1 METNDN
7 YRPMIN
13 FLITTIAAVLLVGWG
28 GVEVTKPRAALSP
41 MKSPSASRGR
51 PATSHRL
58 PTTLPCTAV
67 APSAAPE
74 KPSPHSLPHDEYC
87 SFG

>member
-1 METNDN
+1 MIIIANDKLPN
-7 YRPMIN
+7 HNNRSR
-13 FLITTIAAVLLVGWG
+13 ASGGVG
-28 GVEVTKPRAALSP
+28 GVEVTKPPAALSP